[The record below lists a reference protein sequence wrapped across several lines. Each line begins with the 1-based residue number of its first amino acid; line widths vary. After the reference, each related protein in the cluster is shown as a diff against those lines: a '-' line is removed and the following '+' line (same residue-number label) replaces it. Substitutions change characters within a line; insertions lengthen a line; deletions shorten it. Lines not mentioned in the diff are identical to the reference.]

1 MAKTTE
7 ELQAIIDLYEKNGG
21 ARLYY
26 SLQRKMNEMA
36 ELLNKHSLV
45 TLDVADAKDKT
56 FDRLKT
62 IWNDAAG
69 IAVAVKTLGDAVGIT
84 GDEQKDINKKVGM
97 SFLDK
102 AVS

>member
-1 MAKTTE
+1 MAKTVE

-21 ARLYY
+21 AILYY

-36 ELLNKHSLV
+36 ELLNKNSLV
-45 TLDVADAKDKT
+45 TLDVSDPKDKT

-69 IAVAVKTLGDAVGIT
+69 IAIAVKTLGEVAGVT
-84 GDEQKDINKKVGM
+84 GDEHKDTNKKIGT
-97 SFLDK
+97 SFLDNN
-102 AVS
+102 VS